1 MDPFS
6 PSFNQELLIK
16 EQQKRL
22 PARLPQ
28 SIKCP
33 MEEEQKLNK
42 ILQGCD
48 FALFGE
54 PFRMDG
60 VRMKQ
65 RYTQAVNHNFDKAF
79 HIMKEFDYADAEM
92 LEVLY
97 QYKID
102 DLDNIK
108 EEEKNVATEYK
119 VNSKETSRMLTQIN
133 SKMMRAKNRKKKV

>member
-1 MDPFS
+1 
-6 PSFNQELLIK
+6 
-16 EQQKRL
+16 
-22 PARLPQ
+22 
-28 SIKCP
+28 
-33 MEEEQKLNK
+33 
-42 ILQGCD
+42 
-48 FALFGE
+48 
-54 PFRMDG
+54 
-60 VRMKQ
+60 
-65 RYTQAVNHNFDKAF
+65 
-79 HIMKEFDYADAEM
+79 M